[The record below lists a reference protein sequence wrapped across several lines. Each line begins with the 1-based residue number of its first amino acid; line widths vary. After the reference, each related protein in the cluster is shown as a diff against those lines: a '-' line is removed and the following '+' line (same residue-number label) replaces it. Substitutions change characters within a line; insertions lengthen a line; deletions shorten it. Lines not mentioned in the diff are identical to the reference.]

1 MRRDA
6 AGEELSVEDLIAILP
21 TPTAASKSFW
31 EACDRGELLLPH
43 CLRCD
48 RIFYYPRRYCPHCG
62 SSELDARKATG
73 GGRVF
78 SFTHVHA
85 SFYGPQWES
94 QLPYTP
100 VLVDLD
106 EGVRMLSRLIGADR
120 VSIAIGDRVV
130 VAFVDIQ
137 GQKLPFFVRR

>member
-1 MRRDA
+1 
-6 AGEELSVEDLIAILP
+6 
-21 TPTAASKSFW
+21 
-31 EACDRGELLLPH
+31 
-43 CLRCD
+43 
-48 RIFYYPRRYCPHCG
+48 
-62 SSELDARKATG
+62 
-73 GGRVF
+73 
-78 SFTHVHA
+78 VHA

-120 VSIAIGDRVV
+120 VSVAIGDRVV